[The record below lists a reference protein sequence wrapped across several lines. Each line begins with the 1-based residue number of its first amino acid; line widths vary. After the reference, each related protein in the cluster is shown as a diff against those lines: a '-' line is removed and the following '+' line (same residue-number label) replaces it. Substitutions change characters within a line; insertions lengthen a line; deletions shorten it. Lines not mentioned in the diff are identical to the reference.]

1 METFHGV
8 YLQYMCIS
16 VEKGGETVRRGEE
29 INFLLILWMNYDQ
42 IKVAEQMFGVWEAT
56 CKSHLT
62 FVNQRLK
69 EYHQEMMQI
78 WPHVV
83 FPSTSVKAM
92 FRSKIVRCWLG
103 RIKGEY
109 KTFALAVP
117 FAWVNT
123 KKDTQTYTT
132 IINSFLHASYDF
144 TPSCHV
150 VFGLF
155 VSNYLSEVPVS

>member
-1 METFHGV
+1 MLKRE
-8 YLQYMCIS
+8 
-16 VEKGGETVRRGEE
+16 GETVRRGEE

-42 IKVAEQMFGVWEAT
+42 IKVAEQMCGVWET
-56 CKSHLT
+56 TWKSHLT

-83 FPSTSVKAM
+83 FPSTSVKSM

-109 KTFALAVP
+109 KTFALAVS

-123 KKDTQTYTT
+123 KKDTHKLKRQ
-132 IINSFLHASYDF
+132 LLKASCMLLMSF

-150 VFGLF
+150 LFGLF
-155 VSNYLSEVPVS
+155 VSNYLSEVPVN